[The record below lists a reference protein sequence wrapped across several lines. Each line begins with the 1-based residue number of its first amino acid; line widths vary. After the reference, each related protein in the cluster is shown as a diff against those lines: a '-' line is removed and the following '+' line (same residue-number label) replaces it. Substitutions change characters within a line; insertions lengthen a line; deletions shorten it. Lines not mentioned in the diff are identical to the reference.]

1 MLLTRHNEPAGRVLL
16 WEPDVSKRLGDP
28 TFIMKRTLEND
39 TGLESNTRSINH
51 NLTQSGKGG
60 ERQSVTGL
68 HQMQI

>member
-1 MLLTRHNEPAGRVLL
+1 MP
-16 WEPDVSKRLGDP
+16 KREGDP